1 MTLKKAAQGPRR
13 PIVCAFFGAMLC
25 WLLMATPTMAQ
36 NTTDV
41 LRLTQMEF
49 VKSDADQPPANG
61 WAEQTLPDNWR
72 ISRPGES
79 GYGWYRTTIQMPR
92 QPATAMGLMISL
104 VNTTYAVYVN
114 GVETGD
120 GGGMTGEIRRNGTQP
135 QFVAIAPQAFRAGE
149 NTLHIRLRVAPN
161 LRGGMTPVLL
171 GPRQAIEALYDTT
184 YFWRVTLTRS
194 ANMVLIVVGLL
205 VGLLWFKRR
214 HQSIYGYFAALAV
227 LWSLRNFHYTYSGSG
242 IPSRLWEAYVLGS
255 LGVVMM
261 LVWLFMLRLTR
272 QAMPRAERVVI
283 AFCLAVPM
291 VFFIAGEKVMSQ
303 LRLGWYGVCT
313 ALGVAAI
320 VVLAR
325 HLRRPDIK
333 SGPGPWVI
341 LAAML
346 LTMGFGLHD
355 YAISASL
362 LPYGSAGMMA
372 FGAPL
377 LLAALVF
384 NLAADYFSAFE
395 SVEKLNATLERR
407 VQERSN
413 ELQATYDHMA
423 ELQRVAAVAL
433 ERERLMRDIH
443 DGVGSQLISAKTSME
458 QGTLS
463 HVDAAGMI
471 GQCIDDLRLVIDS
484 LDPEQRH
491 VADALATLRY
501 RLAPKLS
508 AAGIESSWHISQ
520 HPVPL
525 GPGAMLDL
533 VRIVQ
538 EALANMLKHSGAN
551 QVRISFDS
559 SPDGSWKLEVADNG
573 CGLSGASG
581 SSGMP
586 AKRGLSNMKRRAT
599 KLDAQLEVGSQ
610 HTPAQTTSG
619 TTVSVTCL
627 RPTPVLP

>member
-1 MTLKKAAQGPRR
+1 MKSASAFHGHQRALLRAALC
-13 PIVCAFFGAMLC
+13 VLLC
-25 WLLMATPTMAQ
+25 WLFGVAPVRAQ
-36 NTTDV
+36 NTDV
-41 LRLTQMEF
+41 MRITEMEF
-49 VKSDADQPPANG
+49 VKSDADQPPVNG
-61 WAEQTLPDNWR
+61 WAQQTLPDNWR

-79 GYGWYRTTIQMPR
+79 GYGWYRATIQMQR

-171 GPRQAIEALYDTT
+171 GPRTVVESQFDRE

-205 VGLLWFKRR
+205 VGLLWLKRR

-227 LWSLRNFHYTYSGSG
+227 LWSLRNFHYTYSGGG

-272 QAMPRAERVVI
+272 QAMPRVERAVVV
-283 AFCLAVPM
+283 FCMAVPA

-325 HLRRPDIK
+325 HLRRPDIR

-423 ELQRVAAVAL
+423 ELQRVAAVAV

-508 AAGIESSWHISQ
+508 AAGIESSWQISQ

-538 EALANMLKHSGAN
+538 EALANMLKHSGAS
-551 QVRISFDS
+551 QVWISFDA
-559 SPDGSWKLEVADNG
+559 SPDGNWKLEVTDNG
-573 CGLSGASG
+573 
-581 SSGMP
+581 
-586 AKRGLSNMKRRAT
+586 RGLSIPPRASGVPARRGLANMERRAA
-599 KLDAQLEVGSQ
+599 KLDAQLDLRSQ
-610 HTPAQTTSG
+610 HTTTQTSTG
-619 TTVSVTCL
+619 TTVCVTCP
-627 RPTPVLP
+627 RTAPVIP